1 MKYKAVIFDLDGTL
15 LNTIQDIG
23 ESVNASL
30 KKHNYEGYT
39 IDEYKIFVGRG
50 IDETI
55 SICIEKGGID
65 PAEFDSIKKGY
76 MEEYK
81 VRHNRNTKPYEG
93 IVDLLNNLKEK
104 GIKVNVLS
112 NKPHHQTLKV
122 ISHYFKDFE
131 FDFVYGKKPEFRIK
145 PYPES
150 LNDMIKK
157 LDLDKKD
164 ILYVGDTNTDIQT
177 ANNANLTSVGV
188 LWGFRKRPELEKEG
202 ASYIIDKPEEIL
214 KIVEGD

>member
-15 LNTIQDIG
+15 LDTIQDIG

-30 KKHNYEGYT
+30 KKHKYEGYS
-39 IDEYKIFVGRG
+39 IDDYKVFVGRG

-65 PAEFDSIKKGY
+65 PAEFDSIKEGY

-81 VRHNRNTKPYEG
+81 VRHNRNTRPYEG
-93 IVDLLNNLKEK
+93 ILDLLNGLKEK

-112 NKPHHQTLKV
+112 NKPHHQTLEV
-122 ISHYFKDFE
+122 IDYYFKDFE

-145 PYPES
+145 PNPES
-150 LNDMIKK
+150 LHDMIKK
-157 LDLDKKD
+157 LNIEKKD

-188 LWGFRKRPELEKEG
+188 LWGFRKREELEKEG
-202 ASYIIDKPEEIL
+202 ASFIVSEPSEIL
-214 KIVEGD
+214 KIVIGD